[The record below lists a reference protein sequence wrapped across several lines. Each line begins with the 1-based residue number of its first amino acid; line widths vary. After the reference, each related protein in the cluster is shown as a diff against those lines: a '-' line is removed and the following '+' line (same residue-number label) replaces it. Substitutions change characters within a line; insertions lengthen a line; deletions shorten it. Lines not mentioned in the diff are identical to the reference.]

1 LLFGLAGQ
9 IRPEGHALFAL
20 AVADAVWQGLV
31 VDRQS
36 VTAVGRQLV
45 GGVLTYGAVAAPYAI
60 FGLITT
66 GKPLPNTF
74 YAKVGSEHFFSWR
87 TLRETVRLH
96 WYDNPVSL
104 ALLPLGLWP
113 IWRRSRLTVVWLLGL
128 PLFTAVIID
137 FVWHHGR
144 YTMPLIP
151 FQMIAA
157 AVGAQWLLTKAV
169 AGKRPTTA
177 RPPRWLLPGLAA
189 LAFVAGGLWQ
199 VPPWARMLG
208 SNTREILE
216 IDVALGHW
224 LAENTPPDALIAVDD
239 IGAITY
245 LSQRRIV
252 DMNGLVSPEM
262 WPALRQ
268 PAGLPRNQEAA
279 RILSRADPAYMVG
292 FPLWHWEI
300 ATSTAVA
307 QPVHRV
313 QTDSHTIIAEQEA
326 VVYRVNWPY
335 LTEAAT
341 PQTVSSAVWDGSIQL
356 LGYDLPPLDSA
367 EPLSF
372 ALYWHSVDNVANSYD
387 VFVHLVN
394 SDGEIVAQV
403 DQKPVQGLAAT
414 DVWRPGDIIRD
425 PYQLLL
431 PSDLLAG
438 SYTLKVGLYLRETG
452 KRLPVVTD
460 GQPVEDTLLLT
471 TLDWDG

>member
-1 LLFGLAGQ
+1 
-9 IRPEGHALFAL
+9 
-20 AVADAVWQGLV
+20 
-31 VDRQS
+31 
-36 VTAVGRQLV
+36 
-45 GGVLTYGAVAAPYAI
+45 
-60 FGLITT
+60 
-66 GKPLPNTF
+66 
-74 YAKVGSEHFFSWR
+74 
-87 TLRETVRLH
+87 
-96 WYDNPVSL
+96 
-104 ALLPLGLWP
+104 
-113 IWRRSRLTVVWLLGL
+113 
-128 PLFTAVIID
+128 
-137 FVWHHGR
+137 
-144 YTMPLIP
+144 
-151 FQMIAA
+151 
-157 AVGAQWLLTKAV
+157 
-169 AGKRPTTA
+169 
-177 RPPRWLLPGLAA
+177 
-189 LAFVAGGLWQ
+189 
-199 VPPWARMLG
+199 
-208 SNTREILE
+208 
-216 IDVALGHW
+216 
-224 LAENTPPDALIAVDD
+224 
-239 IGAITY
+239 
-245 LSQRRIV
+245 
-252 DMNGLVSPEM
+252 
-262 WPALRQ
+262 
-268 PAGLPRNQEAA
+268 
-279 RILSRADPAYMVG
+279 MVG